1 MVAQERA
8 IRFGCALAAALFV
21 LVLAGCADVSES
33 GSSPRAQPSKKNPP
47 TETAERPTLLAQ
59 VGQPSAPPS
68 ANRLSPTCSDLSTS
82 RGCACQDEPRR
93 RVCTLRSR
101 SGCRRVQADPQ
112 SPDRVL
118 AGQP

>member
-47 TETAERPTLLAQ
+47 AETAERPTLLWRRWASQ
-59 VGQPSAPPS
+59 VHRQVQTDSARHARTFLRAAGAPLRTS
-68 ANRLSPTCSDLSTS
+68 LGGGYVLS
-82 RGCACQDEPRR
+82 
-93 RVCTLRSR
+93 
-101 SGCRRVQADPQ
+101 
-112 SPDRVL
+112 
-118 AGQP
+118 